1 MKTRYSALVSIK
13 KDAMKKA
20 ERVFSE
26 KKMVYE
32 RAKQALEESVKSLQE
47 IAPLQQ
53 GSMGDFLA
61 NRALLD
67 TQRATIK
74 HNEAWVE
81 YAQRDLQGVQEQL
94 KEAMIEYEK
103 YNYLELQ
110 EIQKMKKAQQIKEA
124 KELDEVA
131 LMRFARVEANR

>member
-32 RAKQALEESVKSLQE
+32 RAKKALEESFASLALIE
-47 IAPLQQ
+47 PLSQ
-53 GSMGDFLA
+53 GSMSDFLA

-67 TQRATIK
+67 TQRATIR

-81 YAQRDLQGVQEQL
+81 FATRDLAAAQEEL
-94 KEAMIEYEK
+94 KGAMVEYEK

-110 EIQKMKKAQQIKEA
+110 EIEKAKKAQKIKIA

-131 LMRFARVEANR
+131 LMTFKPGRMVS